1 MSILSGKTIFWSAL
15 NVAGAFVILAPAQA
29 VPVVP
34 NFQQG
39 QMTTHTETTSEVVEV
54 INSMDYNT
62 GYTYSVSGHGVQPS
76 GGNITPSGTEK
87 QSVQAPASTTN
98 SNGISSTWTGL
109 NMGTRPTWSQT
120 TPGGSFS
127 FVESYMAPGLS
138 NHTIIERTTKIQ
150 SVTDTTSIFTQ

>member
-1 MSILSGKTIFWSAL
+1 MTLFGKTIFWSAL
-15 NVAGAFVILAPAQA
+15 SVVGAFVTLAPAQA

-62 GYTYSVSGHGVQPS
+62 GYTYSVSGHGVKPS
-76 GGNITPSGTEK
+76 GGNIVPSGTQS

-109 NMGTRPTWSQT
+109 NMGTRPTLTQS